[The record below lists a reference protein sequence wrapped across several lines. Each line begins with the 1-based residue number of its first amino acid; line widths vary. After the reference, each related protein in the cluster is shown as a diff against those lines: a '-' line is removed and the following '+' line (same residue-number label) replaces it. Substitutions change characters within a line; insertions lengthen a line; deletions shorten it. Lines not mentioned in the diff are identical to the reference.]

1 MPSVQKEITIDAP
14 IDVVFRTLDDPEAMP
29 EYVPSVREVG
39 DVQRS
44 DRRLGDSFTAIY
56 SMFGVKL
63 AEKFTYIEYAPPW
76 RIKVRFEGAMTGTM
90 GCALEPWNGATRV
103 HLEIDYELRG
113 GALGKAVSAVLVE
126 RMNAQ
131 TAQHMLENIKLLV
144 ETAQAVPPTSV
155 DGAS

>member
-1 MPSVQKEITIDAP
+1 MPTVQKEITIDAP
-14 IDVVFRTLDDPEAMP
+14 IDVVFRALDDPEAMP
-29 EYVPSVREVG
+29 QYVPSVRDVG

-63 AEKFTYIEYAPPW
+63 TEKFTYIEYAPPW
-76 RIKVRFEGAMTGTM
+76 RIKARFEGAMAGTM

-103 HLEIDYELRG
+103 RLEIHYELRG
-113 GALGKAVSAVLVE
+113 GALGKAVSAALVE

-131 TAQHMLENIKLLV
+131 TAQHMLENLKLLV
-144 ETAQAVPPTSV
+144 ETAQAATPAT
-155 DGAS
+155 GAGAP